1 MPGGETGAGAGAARG
16 RIALITGCSSGIGLE
31 AALAFARRGFT
42 AVASMRDLGKAGA
55 LVERAGAEGLAV
67 DVVRL
72 DVTDDASVDAA
83 VREVEAR
90 HGPVDVL
97 VNNAGVGYD
106 GPIETIPLERA
117 RAVFETNMWGP
128 MRLVRAVLPAMRAR
142 RSGVVVNVSSVA
154 ARVPGTAFQGFYDA
168 SKHALNTLSES
179 LFEELEPYG
188 IRVVCIEPGFVATE
202 IMANADAVPRPP
214 GPYTALYEWVLEF
227 YRRSVAAAAD
237 RASAVADAIVAAAED
252 PSTPVHVLVGAD
264 AEAIVAA
271 VAGLDAF
278 EGFSSLGRQIVESV
292 AGPRPEDPP
301 GPP

>member
-1 MPGGETGAGAGAARG
+1 M
-16 RIALITGCSSGIGLE
+16 
-31 AALAFARRGFT
+31 
-42 AVASMRDLGKAGA
+42 
-55 LVERAGAEGLAV
+55 
-67 DVVRL
+67 
-72 DVTDDASVDAA
+72 
-83 VREVEAR
+83 
-90 HGPVDVL
+90 
-97 VNNAGVGYD
+97 
-106 GPIETIPLERA
+106 
-117 RAVFETNMWGP
+117 
-128 MRLVRAVLPAMRAR
+128 
-142 RSGVVVNVSSVA
+142 VVNVSSVA